1 MSVLALKFDGKRLE
15 IVSVSSGVQKVAP
28 TQRKRKR
35 PRQIR
40 STALVPLVAVRPQLF
55 PSWGAVEGNH
65 RLGRALERKAGCE
78 FSLPFRRA
86 NSLKARRRN
95 NDEGRWQNVN
105 AWLNAV
111 SLAIQQRT

>member
-1 MSVLALKFDGKRLE
+1 VLAPKFDGKRLE
-15 IVSVSSGVQKVAP
+15 IVPVSSGIQKVAP
-28 TQRKRKR
+28 KQRKRKR

-40 STALVPLVAVRPQLF
+40 STALVPLVAAARNC
-55 PSWGAVEGNH
+55 SHHGGAVEGNH

-78 FSLPFRRA
+78 FSLPFRRG